1 MVAFGEKFDDRPTAE
16 VRAAILLV
24 ALENAVGVI
33 EASDNLLSVVD
44 PKYDGTPPCIAQW
57 RDLVEKFRS

>member
-1 MVAFGEKFDDRPTAE
+1 MVALAQQVETDADR
-16 VRAAILLV
+16 VAILLV

-44 PKYDGTPPCIAQW
+44 PKYDGTPPCIEQW
-57 RDLVEKFRS
+57 RRLVASMRS